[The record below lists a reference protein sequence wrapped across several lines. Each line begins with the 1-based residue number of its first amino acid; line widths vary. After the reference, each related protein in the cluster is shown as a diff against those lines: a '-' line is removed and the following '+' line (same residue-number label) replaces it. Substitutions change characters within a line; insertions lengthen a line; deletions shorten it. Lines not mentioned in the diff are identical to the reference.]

1 TPPNINSVS
10 GHTSGRVFLRKE
22 SVTLCSNSSFSS
34 SYAGRLDFLTLRVKP
49 KKSSSSN
56 GLSNLVKFREDR
68 IGGTFAGGSAP
79 KRVLDKSKRSAI

>member
-22 SVTLCSNSSFSS
+22 SVTHCSNRSFSS
-34 SYAGRLDFLTLRVKP
+34 SLDFLTLRVKP